1 MMVFPFNN
9 LGDNSAGRLY
19 WRTVTLLVC
28 VCLAD
33 MVIRGTM
40 FGIHGSFFSDIAVGQ
55 GCEWRDPRWIC
66 SGSVRLWPHIQVG
79 IVFCKLVLMAVVISI
94 LCRFTKFGGISEVHP
109 DIWKVLALLQATS
122 FLSVVLSVF
131 YFVVAFDYLDPGARS
146 LHLVAMTV
154 SVFLPI
160 FVELG
165 RRRCRQLVRLGLAQ
179 LECQK
184 ALSRLQGRFPSVRFR
199 SLSCGTGDLQHDSCA
214 ICLSDFVEDD
224 AVCQMPCKHIF
235 HAECIRRWLLG
246 SASSGCPMRCPGLR
260 EAEAPAPA
268 SIGRGA
274 AAEAEAEA
282 FALAAG
288 GSGGEEVTA

>member
-1 MMVFPFNN
+1 MPVRRWPF
-9 LGDNSAGRLY
+9 
-19 WRTVTLLVC
+19 
-28 VCLAD
+28 
-33 MVIRGTM
+33 I
-40 FGIHGSFFSDIAVGQ
+40 
-55 GCEWRDPRWIC
+55 E
-66 SGSVRLWPHIQVG
+66 VG
-79 IVFCKLVLMAVVISI
+79 IVFCKLLLMAVAMSI

-109 DIWKVLALLQATS
+109 DIWKCLALLQTTS
-122 FLSVVLSVF
+122 FLSVVLSAF
-131 YFVVAFDYLDPGARS
+131 YFVVAHDYLDFGTRVWHS
-146 LHLVAMTV
+146 VALTV
-154 SVFLPI
+154 SI
-160 FVELG
+160 FPLIFAEFG
-165 RRRCRQLVRLGLAQ
+165 RRRCNWLVRLGLEQ
-179 LECQK
+179 LEREK
-184 ALSRLQGRFPSVRFR
+184 VLSRLQRFPSVQFR
-199 SLSCGTGDLQHDSCA
+199 SLSCGTDDLQQDSCA